1 MKDELVKDLE
11 AMVNWNDLNP
21 TQDWETMTMTFELDD
36 ENIRRIAK
44 GLIELGYIKVVRC
57 GECINWDECG
67 KYGICCLS
75 GRGRRN
81 PDAYCSEGE
90 AKEGKG

>member
-1 MKDELVKDLE
+1 MDELLKDLVKAWDKVIDRRLE
-11 AMVNWNDLNP
+11 FGKYGAKAKEDILTAVAAIMH
-21 TQDWETMTMTFELDD
+21 DD
-36 ENIRRIAK
+36 GWVK
-44 GLIELGYIKVVRC
+44 TVRC

-90 AKEGKG
+90 RKEGANGR